1 MDTLH
6 LSHPQNSAHELL
18 EIMKQNVPKHI
29 QWIGSD
35 LSRVPNHSL
44 VRARVFVQDNGFNLQ
59 MTPFIHPIRRG
70 NEQKTMNFVVRDYP
84 DDDWDMIDAPVT
96 RYIEKQPHMCIL
108 QDFETISSDIDQK
121 LRNLSEQD
129 TVLGQ
134 KLPGTDKN
142 RICVVKTLG
151 PMLPLNQI
159 VEIVGYFERP
169 IEGESELL
177 LMTPTIHCVE
187 FKLIRVHD
195 YVPESISFDVP
206 NLRMNLIKA
215 LKTPLLGDVFAAEYM
230 AAHMFYRM

>member
-6 LSHPQNSAHELL
+6 LNHPQNSAHELV
-18 EIMKQNVPKHI
+18 EIMKQNVPENI
-29 QWIGSD
+29 PWIGSD
-35 LSRVPNHSL
+35 LSRVANHSL

-84 DDDWDMIDAPVT
+84 DSDWDMIDAPVT

-108 QDFETISSDIDQK
+108 QDFEPLEGDLSQK
-121 LRNLSEQD
+121 LERLAVEE

-159 VEIVGYFERP
+159 VEIVGYFEHP
-169 IEGESELL
+169 MQGETELL
-177 LMTPTIHCVE
+177 LMTPTIHCIE
-187 FKLIRVHD
+187 FKMIHVHD
-195 YVPESISFDVP
+195 YVPKSLQFDVP

-215 LKTPLLGDVFAAEYM
+215 LKTQLLGDVFAAEYM